1 MSNDQNIPDGNLD
14 KKLNLREMFTPP
26 TYEQWREVVEKD
38 LKGVPFEKKLVTKTY
53 EGINLQ
59 PAYRK
64 EDIKNLPLVDD
75 KPGFGSYVR
84 STKIGGY
91 IEKAWDIAQEIP
103 YGDAEE
109 FNDALKY
116 DLERGQTAI
125 NIVLDEATKLGLDA
139 DYAKPEQVGKG
150 GLSFSAI
157 LSMKRAFKDIDL
169 TKYPVYV
176 NTGFASTPFMSLFA
190 AYLKKENINI
200 ADINGSIDAD
210 PIGYLAENGE
220 LPVSLETAYDEL
232 KCVTEWASKNAPG
245 IKTIHVN
252 VSLYNN
258 AGAGAVQELAYA
270 LSTAVEY
277 ISQLTERG
285 LTAEEVASKIRF
297 TFGIGPNYFM
307 EIAKLRAA
315 RVLWAK
321 ILESYGVAQ
330 DKRKMFIHAK
340 ATQFNQTVYDPYVNM
355 LRTTTEAFSAVVGG
369 VDSMHTNPFD
379 EIIGLPDNFSR
390 RIARNTQIILKEESH
405 LDQLIDPAGG
415 SYYVEWLTNE
425 VAKKAWDLFTEVEDN
440 GGMIESLRADL
451 PQSKIEEVN
460 SARAKDIKKRK
471 EVLVGTNMYA
481 NMTEKKIAPK
491 VVDHE
496 NLHKKR
502 TAYLQSYRTSGDNGK
517 HESILEKLQTLVDK
531 SSADVIT
538 VGAEAYLEGATLG
551 EISKAIF
558 ANPGE
563 KVTINKVKTNRLAE
577 IFEELRDASLA
588 YKEKTGSAPKIFL
601 ANMGPLKQHKAR
613 ADFSRGFFEAG
624 GFNVIY
630 PKGFDTPEAAA
641 KEFSASM
648 AKVAVLCS
656 TDDTYPELVEPFVK
670 AAKTRGDV
678 TVILAG
684 YPRDKVEDY
693 KAAGV
698 DDFIYLGAD
707 VYAIISELLKNL
719 GAL

>member
-1 MSNDQNIPDGNLD
+1 MSNEQNIPDGNLD
-14 KKLNLREMFTPP
+14 KKLNLRDMFTPP

-59 PAYRK
+59 PAYRR
-64 EDIKNLPLVDD
+64 EDIKDLPLKDD

-91 IEKAWDIAQEIP
+91 IEKPWDIAQEIP

-116 DLERGQTAI
+116 DLKRGQTAI

-176 NTGFASTPFMSLFA
+176 DAGYTSTPFISLFA

-200 ADINGSIDAD
+200 ADITGSIDAD
-210 PIGYLAENGE
+210 PIGYLAETGE
-220 LPVSLETAYDEL
+220 LPISLENAYDEL
-232 KCVTEWASKNAPG
+232 KSVTEWATKNASG
-245 IKTIHVN
+245 IKTIHINAAV
-252 VSLYNN
+252 YNN

-285 LTAEEVASKIRF
+285 LKVEDIASKIRF

-307 EIAKLRAA
+307 EIAKLRAV

-321 ILESYGVAQ
+321 VLESYGVAADQ
-330 DKRKMFIHAK
+330 RKMFIHAK
-340 ATQFNQTVYDPYVNM
+340 ASQFNQTVYDPYVNM

-379 EIIGLPDNFSR
+379 ETIGLPDSFSR

-425 VAKKAWDLFTEVEDN
+425 VAKKAWELFGELDEKGGIVETLKSGEAN
-440 GGMIESLRADL
+440 K
-451 PQSKIEEVN
+451 KIAAVN
-460 SARAKDIKKRK
+460 EARAKDFKKRK

-481 NMTEKKIAPK
+481 NMTEKKITPK
-491 VVDHE
+491 VVDHKG
-496 NLHKKR
+496 LHEKR
-502 TAYLQSYRTSGDNGK
+502 TKYLQAYRISGDNGK
-517 HESILEKLQTLVDK
+517 HESILAKLQQLVDK

-538 VGAEAYLEGATLG
+538 VGAEAYLEGATIG
-551 EISKAIF
+551 EISKAVF

-563 KVTINKVKTNRLAE
+563 KVTADKIKTYRIAE

-588 YKEKTGSAPKIFL
+588 YQEKTGSAPKIFL
-601 ANMGPLKQHKAR
+601 ATMGSLKQHKAR

-641 KEFSASM
+641 KEFAASR

-656 TDDTYPELVEPFVK
+656 TDDTYPELVDPFVK

-684 YPRDKVEDY
+684 YPKDKVEEY